1 MWLTF
6 STAWSEC
13 SVTHKVSLKNKT
25 QATTGVA
32 KK

>member
-1 MWLTF
+1 MCLTF

-13 SVTHKVSLKNKT
+13 SVNHKVSVKNKT

-32 KK
+32 KR